1 RSPFEEFRSQTLSVS
16 DLVGPAWCEVK
27 FDYGLRQGRSLPLA
41 DRPDSFVTGD
51 GKEITVNKRV
61 AKVNEKVL
69 GRGRSVH
76 KELER
81 EIFPESVKI
90 ETVLKEEY
98 WAAYLVNMLTCLVT
112 LVQLGFTREMPVFGI
127 VQDHPIIGIIDEILL
142 KPIPDPE
149 AAQGHCNKR
158 ARTSAPRT
166 PKKSTKQQESS
177 PTQSHLTDF
186 SASPS
191 KAKSRKSASPPR
203 NMVNELSL
211 IDTKTRRSNSL
222 PSDDDAFSSRMQ
234 LMLYHH
240 LLSALLS
247 PTFSF
252 SAFWEKVQVD
262 PFVQFSDAFLMQSGL
277 ARQTDGN
284 VVLASAE
291 CLDDLT
297 DLWHSTVRSLQ
308 VQGVSPTLEIVY
320 RTQSKR
326 SAAAPEVSRPTRLN
340 DGLGNVADREARDL
354 ALAIEASR
362 REVED
367 DADLQRALAES
378 LRDVMPEKGSEAEP
392 TDSKNPVADTR
403 CPSRQ
408 VTEQLSDKP
417 DIPWSTAELG
427 TGAGKRKEPQPEMPR
442 VIGRKSFAFDE
453 AVLHAYVQDV
463 LQWWRG
469 ERPPRGV
476 DLEHTRRCSSCEYRD
491 DCEWR
496 EMKAKEAQEMY

>member
-1 RSPFEEFRSQTLSVS
+1 
-16 DLVGPAWCEVK
+16 
-27 FDYGLRQGRSLPLA
+27 
-41 DRPDSFVTGD
+41 
-51 GKEITVNKRV
+51 
-61 AKVNEKVL
+61 
-69 GRGRSVH
+69 
-76 KELER
+76 
-81 EIFPESVKI
+81 
-90 ETVLKEEY
+90 
-98 WAAYLVNMLTCLVT
+98 
-112 LVQLGFTREMPVFGI
+112 MPVFGI
-127 VQDHPIIGIIDEILL
+127 VQGYPIIGIIVCTRVRSSVTQPLTSGQDEILL

-149 AAQGHCNKR
+149 AVQGRCNKR
-158 ARTSAPRT
+158 ARTSDPGT

-186 SASPS
+186 FASPS

-203 NMVNELSL
+203 NMVHELSL

-222 PSDDDAFSSRMQ
+222 PSDDDALSSRMQ

-262 PFVQFSDAFLMQSGL
+262 PFTQFSDVFLKQTGL
-277 ARQTDGN
+277 ARQTDEN
-284 VVLASAE
+284 IVLASAE

-308 VQGVSPTLEIVY
+308 VQGISPTLEIVY
-320 RTQSKR
+320 RTQPKR
-326 SAAAPEVSRPTRLN
+326 TRQTRLN
-340 DGLGNVADREARDL
+340 DSFGNVADPEAREL

-362 REVED
+362 REFED
-367 DADLQRALAES
+367 DPDLQRVLAES
-378 LRDVMPEKGSEAEP
+378 LQDVMPKRDSEAQL
-392 TDSKNPVADTR
+392 TDSKNPVADAQFS
-403 CPSRQ
+403 SRQ

-417 DIPWSTAELG
+417 EIPWYAQSTATESTQSDNMERDQQMSERSTAELG
-427 TGAGKRKEPQPEMPR
+427 TRAGKRKEPQPETPR
-442 VIGRKSFAFDE
+442 IIGRKNFAFDE

-476 DLEHTRRCSSCEYRD
+476 DFEHTRRCS
-491 DCEWR
+491 
-496 EMKAKEAQEMY
+496 